1 MYESGHWP
9 VTPSF
14 SQHFSIRVFKH
25 SSKPINPDSTE
36 QRIEDD
42 APSYPINAFNSY
54 EVTRQVSTFELGM
67 DFDNYLI
74 RRDVNF
80 GDVSGIRQG
89 RI

>member
-1 MYESGHWP
+1 M
-9 VTPSF
+9 V
-14 SQHFSIRVFKH
+14 
-25 SSKPINPDSTE
+25 
-36 QRIEDD
+36 DD